1 MLRWNSP
8 RQGKTN
14 TTSVTRGAVEVSA
27 VPYYTLINQEI
38 GYIVLRKFNNKTTL
52 QTKSA
57 LEDLKLQGA
66 KKIILDLR
74 GNPGGLL
81 NQAIGVVNLFVAKG

>member
-1 MLRWNSP
+1 MVYS

-27 VPYYTLINQEI
+27 VPYYTLINQDI
-38 GYIVLRKFNNKTTL
+38 GYIVLSKFNNKTTS

-81 NQAIGVVNLFVAKG
+81 NQAIGVVNLFVAQG

>member
-1 MLRWNSP
+1 MLS
-8 RQGKTN
+8 
-14 TTSVTRGAVEVSA
+14 
-27 VPYYTLINQEI
+27 
-38 GYIVLRKFNNKTTL
+38 KFNKKTTL
-52 QTKSA
+52 QTKTH

-81 NQAIGVVNLFVAKG
+81 NQAIGVVNLFVAKVRLLQPRNL

>member
-1 MLRWNSP
+1 
-8 RQGKTN
+8 
-14 TTSVTRGAVEVSA
+14 
-27 VPYYTLINQEI
+27 VPYYTLINQDI
-38 GYIVLRKFNNKTTL
+38 GYIVLSKFNNKTTS

-81 NQAIGVVNLFVAKG
+81 NQAIGVVNLFVPKGEVITTTQSVIEKYNQGL